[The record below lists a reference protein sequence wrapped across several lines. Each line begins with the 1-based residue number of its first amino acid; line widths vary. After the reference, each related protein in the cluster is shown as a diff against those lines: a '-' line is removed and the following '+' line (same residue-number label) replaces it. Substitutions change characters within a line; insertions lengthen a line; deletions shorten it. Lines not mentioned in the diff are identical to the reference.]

1 MYLTALLEY
10 FTALLFYCPIR
21 LYDCSI
27 RLYDCSIRVFDC
39 PIEYLTALL
48 EYFTALLFYC
58 LIRLYDCSI
67 RVFDCSIRVFDHS
80 TRVYQKISP
89 FKIRVDGALA
99 PATPSCYAS
108 VCLLVKMHFK
118 GKDQHT
124 LINSQLPECSI
135 RVSDC
140 SIKIHYTLIYPTLVY
155 LKPEMTALLEY
166 FEYRCMLY

>member
-1 MYLTALLEY
+1 MTALLEYLTALLKYLTALLEY
-10 FTALLFYCPIR
+10 
-21 LYDCSI
+21 
-27 RLYDCSIRVFDC
+27 
-39 PIEYLTALL
+39 LT
-48 EYFTALLFYC
+48 T
-58 LIRLYDCSI
+58 LI
-67 RVFDCSIRVFDHS
+67 

-108 VCLLVKMHFK
+108 VCLLVKMYIK

-140 SIKIHYTLIYPTLVY
+140 SIKIQYTLIYSTLVY

-166 FEYRCMLY
+166 FEYRCMFY

>member
-1 MYLTALLEY
+1 M
-10 FTALLFYCPIR
+10 FDCPVR
-21 LYDCSI
+21 A
-27 RLYDCSIRVFDC
+27 FDC

-48 EYFTALLFYC
+48 DYMTAPLKYLTALLEYMTA
-58 LIRLYDCSI
+58 LLEYLTALLEYLTDYMTALLEYLTALL
-67 RVFDCSIRVFDHS
+67 DYMTALLEYLTTL

-108 VCLLVKMHFK
+108 VCLLVKIHIK

-140 SIKIHYTLIYPTLVY
+140 SIKMQYIPTLVY